1 MMIRFLDV
9 MVKKSVMVM
18 AESDEELE
26 EKRQKIVHDVID
38 ENLYNSK
45 YIIMLWKYQLHI
57 RQRNN
62 IIMGMR

>member
-1 MMIRFLDV
+1 MMIRFLNV

-45 YIIMLWKYQLHI
+45 YSNNVVEVSATYQTEK
-57 RQRNN
+57 
-62 IIMGMR
+62 

>member
-1 MMIRFLDV
+1 
-9 MVKKSVMVM
+9 MVM

-45 YIIMLWKYQLHI
+45 YSNNVVEVSATYQTEK
-57 RQRNN
+57 
-62 IIMGMR
+62 